1 MSKEKEC
8 LAQIAAGLGQ
18 VRARQPIIHHIT
30 NYISINDCAN
40 ATLAIGGSP
49 IMANDPDEV
58 AEVASQS
65 AALVLNLG
73 TPNTRMLD
81 SLEAAGKQAN
91 TLGIP
96 VVFDPVGVG
105 FTRVRTRAV
114 AQLLLSVRMTAV
126 RGNLAEISRMA
137 GLDVAS
143 RGIDAV
149 AAQNNASDTVKRAA
163 QKLGC
168 IVAATGVADYIS
180 DGRTVIRVD
189 NGDPLMARVTG
200 TGCMTT
206 SLVAAC
212 CGAMTEKLA
221 AVTTGVAAMGVAG
234 EIARSRLQPGEGTGS
249 FRVRLLDAV
258 SNLSGEEILKRG
270 KLTVET
276 TND

>member
-1 MSKEKEC
+1 
-8 LAQIAAGLGQ
+8 
-18 VRARQPIIHHIT
+18 
-30 NYISINDCAN
+30 
-40 ATLAIGGSP
+40 
-49 IMANDPDEV
+49 MANDPDEV
-58 AEVASQS
+58 AEVVSQS
-65 AALVLNLG
+65 AALVLNMG

-81 SLEAAGKQAN
+81 SIQTAGKQAN
-91 TLGIP
+91 ALGLP

-114 AQLLLSVRMTAV
+114 AQLLLSVRMSAV
-126 RGNLAEISRMA
+126 RGNLAEIGRMA
-137 GLDVAS
+137 GVESQL
-143 RGIDAV
+143 RGVDSL
-149 AAQNNASDTVKRAA
+149 AAQGNVADTVRRAA
-163 QKLGC
+163 KKLGC
-168 IVAATGVADYIS
+168 VVAATGVSDYVS
-180 DGRTVIRVD
+180 DGRTVIRID